1 MVKEQR
7 ERCVAELSE
16 TTLSRAENADKHT
29 VCTVLQDIR
38 CNNVDLING
47 ELNKSAAG
55 LQSYSII

>member
-16 TTLSRAENADKHT
+16 MTLSRAENA

-38 CNNVDLING
+38 CDNVALING

>member
-16 TTLSRAENADKHT
+16 TTLSRAENA

-38 CNNVDLING
+38 CDNVALING